1 MLKVGSKR
9 RRTKSQIEAD
19 MVNGNA
25 KSAETSMA
33 INKLTLV
40 IAQQEKDK
48 QAQAEEMAKQK
59 AELLKMEQ
67 L

>member
-1 MLKVGSKR
+1 
-9 RRTKSQIEAD
+9 

-48 QAQAEEMAKQK
+48 QAQAEEMATKK